1 MIRIVLKES
10 RLREIIKETINETL
24 NQKNI
29 KKGDKFNVVGNSPK
43 ILAKMIAKKYGVRPE
58 DFNFDGI
65 SLIYNPKTGVT
76 RKKISKPDDM
86 PVDVYYAKYVLPNKP
101 ELGEEEKKYSDEE
114 WKPIQNIGRYFKG
127 AVDYSNAYEIS
138 NYGRLKI
145 INLEDAIKSRIYTGY
160 DASTR
165 GSMQAHLNVRDE
177 NGELRQTTGFIGNM
191 VADAF
196 LEPHDPKKFMVK
208 HKDGNYGNNHV
219 SNLEWVPRTRNT
231 KKI

>member
-1 MIRIVLKES
+1 MSRIILKES
-10 RLREIIKETINETL
+10 RLRQIIKEVINEEIG
-24 NQKNI
+24 KGI
-29 KKGDKFNVVGNSPK
+29 KKGDTFNIGRNNPMVMV
-43 ILAKMIAKKYGVRPE
+43 KMIAQKYGVRKE
-58 DFNFDGI
+58 DFNFDGLK
-65 SLIYNPKTGVT
+65 LIYNPKIKAK
-76 RKKISKPDDM
+76 RQKISKPDDM
-86 PVDVYYAKYVLPNKP
+86 PIDVYYRKYVLPNKP
-101 ELGEEEKKYSDEE
+101 ELENEENKYSDEE
-114 WKPIQNIGRYFKG
+114 WRPIQNIGRYFKG

-177 NGELRQTTGFIGNM
+177 NGDLKQTTGFIGNM

-196 LEPHDPKKFMVK
+196 LEPHDPKKFMVI

-219 SNLEWVPRTRNT
+219 DNLEWVPRVRKT
-231 KKI
+231 KKDL